1 MSSVTSRSYKQTNA
15 LYVPLGN
22 CADKVLQYTPGSGS
36 GGSAQVGS
44 FGPAAWAAGQLGASK
59 YTSTISTIGAGGYFR
74 DMGKTVV
81 SSSRTFR
88 KVQLLVNA
96 VGVVSTSGVAGG
108 LTVSG
113 VTANVD
119 FLTAYIEVAGGPA
132 FNGNGMGIG
141 TGTGQSNPAPV
152 AVYPSMW

>member
-22 CADKVLQYTPGSGS
+22 CADKVLQYTPATTSGS
-36 GGSAQVGS
+36 GGSALVGS
-44 FGPAAWAAGQLGASK
+44 FGAAAWASNGSLPSK

-96 VGVVSTSGVAGG
+96 VSTSGVGGPVTAAG
-108 LTVSG
+108 VS
-113 VTANVD
+113 ANVD
-119 FLTAYIEVAGGPA
+119 YLTAYIEVANGPGLDGVGG
-132 FNGNGMGIG
+132 
-141 TGTGQSNPAPV
+141 NPAPV
-152 AVYPSMW
+152 ALYPSMW